1 MFISHKYKAIFVH
14 IQRTGGNSVQK
25 VFAEHDPDLVE
36 AVAIDPAK
44 KRTKHCFASDIR
56 DAIDPATFAAYTK
69 FAVVR
74 NPYER
79 MVSWYAHLTDDH
91 NDGDAE
97 IQLKRHPRLLDV
109 YHLGLKAV
117 ARTRFVAAYTDA
129 WLRAFRWLGVS
140 APNSGEEAALRFSS
154 IGEQVRREIARHAP
168 TFADFIR
175 LPRDHPSG
183 LFARFHVNQLDY
195 LGDGDRVVVDRVL
208 RFETLDADFAEL
220 ARAIGFPGRLPH
232 VNRSSRASSHHAY
245 YDDAT
250 RAITAARFQRDLERF
265 AYAF

>member
-1 MFISHKYKAIFVH
+1 MFISHRYRAIFVH

-25 VFAEHDPDLVE
+25 VFAEHDPDLIE
-36 AVAIDPAK
+36 AVPVDPANQ
-44 KRTKHCFASDIR
+44 RTKHCFASDIR
-56 DAIDPATFAAYTK
+56 AAIEPATFAGYTK

-79 MVSWYAHLTDDH
+79 MVSWYLHLTGDR
-91 NDGDAE
+91 NDGDAD
-97 IQLKRHPRLLDV
+97 IQLKRHPRVLDA

-117 ARTRFVAAYTDA
+117 SRTRFVAAYTGA
-129 WLRAFRWLGVS
+129 WLRVFRWLDMS
-140 APNSGEEAALRFSS
+140 APNSAEEMALRFGS
-154 IGEQVRREIARHAP
+154 IGERVRREVARHAP

-175 LPRDHPSG
+175 LPREHPGG

-195 LGDGDRVVVDRVL
+195 LDDGERLLVDHVL
-208 RFETLDADFAEL
+208 RFERLDADFAQLAGEL
-220 ARAIGFPGRLPH
+220 GFSGRLPH
-232 VNRSSRASSHHAY
+232 VNRSSRTAAHQAY

-250 RAITAARFQRDLERF
+250 RAIAAARFCRDLERF

>member
-1 MFISHKYKAIFVH
+1 VFISHKYKAIFVH

-25 VFAEHDPDLVE
+25 VFADHDPDLIE
-36 AVAIDPAK
+36 AVPVDPAK

-56 DAIDPATFAAYTK
+56 AAIEPATFAAYTK

-79 MVSWYAHLTDDH
+79 MASWYFHLTDDV
-91 NDGDAE
+91 NDGDAD
-97 IQLKRHPRLLDV
+97 IQLKRHPRLLDA
-109 YHLGLKAV
+109 YHLGLKAI
-117 ARTRFVAAYTDA
+117 ARTRFTAAYTDA
-129 WLRAFRWLGVS
+129 WLRVFRWLKIS
-140 APNSGEEAALRFSS
+140 APNSGEEMALRFGS
-154 IGEQVRREIARHAP
+154 IGEQVRREVARHAP

-175 LPRDHPSG
+175 LPREHPSG
-183 LFARFHVNQLDY
+183 IFERFHVNQLDY
-195 LGDGDRVVVDRVL
+195 LADGDALLVDRVL
-208 RFETLDADFAEL
+208 RFERLDADFADF

-232 VNRSSRASSHHAY
+232 VNRSSRKAAHHAY

-250 RAITAARFQRDLERF
+250 RAITAARFRRDLDRF